1 MDSNTKNV
9 LKAKTASVLS
19 YVFAIAAASGF
30 YTMAKNG
37 VGMEHLAMIPVVGG
51 SLSCRRYANEKIAYM
66 ANVQNKTQKN
76 TI

>member
-9 LKAKTASVLS
+9 LKAKTASACS
-19 YVFAIAAASGF
+19 YAFAITAACTVLLA
-30 YTMAKNG
+30 TKNG
-37 VGMEHLAMIPVVGG
+37 FEIKHLLLVPTIGG
-51 SLSCRRYANEKIAYM
+51 ALSCRRYANEKIAYM